1 MTDVEKDKASARCVR
16 NPPACKC
23 GYRAELVNPPTGL
36 DYTLFFH
43 CSIPLMVIVAKEIIY
58 LVVIKV
64 LSVCI

>member
-1 MTDVEKDKASARCVR
+1 MTDAEKDKASARRIR

-23 GYRAELVNPPTGL
+23 GYHVELVNPPSGL

-43 CSIPLMVIVAKEIIY
+43 CLIPLMVIVAKEVIY
-58 LVVIKV
+58 LIMIKV